1 MQQAKGCKLNS
12 SLYALKQA
20 LRCWNHCFTAV
31 LKRHGLTFTN
41 ADYCVYTNENN
52 RDRLILAIHI
62 DDELISATN
71 QSSVKK
77 IVS

>member
-20 LRCWNHCFTAV
+20 LRWNHRFTAV
-31 LKRHGLTFTN
+31 LKRHGLTFIN

-52 RDRLILAIHI
+52 QDRLILAIHI
-62 DDELISATN
+62 NDGLISATN